1 MLCLII
7 LDNYRPL
14 KERKNLKE
22 KILHL
27 LYLKLIDHFY
37 IANNKRTI
45 FQIIC
50 GSIFNLNLRCASW
63 RHEFDSGL
71 FEKVHWSVIR
81 RLQRKKKN
89 KKLVE
94 GDEFD
99 KKVREEETLVLVP
112 NCVWMSMSFLI
123 LCFLF

>member
-1 MLCLII
+1 MLI

-50 GSIFNLNLRCASW
+50 GSFFNLNLSRANG

-71 FEKVHWSVIR
+71 FEKSSLIDHKATSE
-81 RLQRKKKN
+81 RKKN
-89 KKLVE
+89 L
-94 GDEFD
+94 
-99 KKVREEETLVLVP
+99 
-112 NCVWMSMSFLI
+112 
-123 LCFLF
+123 